1 VTAVLVVSPDRRF
14 LRVTEFLLRRRG
26 LVATTSER
34 REDAMRTLARTPT
47 DAVVVDA
54 DGSPA
59 EAAAWTRALKV
70 LHPAVAVVV
79 AVEPSASASSGGT
92 LVSKWSPVEELANA
106 IEVALCKTS

>member
-1 VTAVLVVSPDRRF
+1 MTAVLVVSPDRRF

-54 DGSPA
+54 EGSPA

-79 AVEPSASASSGGT
+79 AVEPASASSGAT